1 MDMNSMKMAEI
12 NDLSHT
18 DVCIVGAGPGG
29 MLLSYLLNQQGIS
42 TVLIERQPHLH
53 KSFRG
58 ELLNTDGEAILKKHG
73 LYTHIQELGALP
85 LEQIQYW
92 KEGNILHTIDP
103 DLNKGERHVGIHV
116 PQDHLLEAIM
126 AQTQGLNPLYQ
137 IRFNTVMTGLLR
149 DKNGSI
155 AGINVRQNGVPAS
168 IRASIIVGAD
178 GRYSAVRKHAGLTPE
193 IRKHGYDLLW
203 ARIPAP
209 AGWEPAV
216 RMASM
221 DGQQLAL
228 FSQYGGYVQIGWNIP
243 EAGYAKLREQPF
255 APFVG
260 KLVAAFPCLA
270 DSVAAHIRNWSDFV
284 LLSVE
289 SSYSAKWAVDHV
301 VLLGDAA
308 HTMTPTGA
316 FGLNA
321 ALEDADVLSELL
333 IHMAKEDF
341 RSLEA
346 LQQLQAIRGTKV
358 QQQLARQVE
367 MESSFQQR
375 YESFR

>member
-1 MDMNSMKMAEI
+1 MKLMKSQT
-12 NDLSHT
+12 NDTLYT

-29 MLLSYLLNQQGIS
+29 ALLSYLLNQKGIS
-42 TVLIERQPHLH
+42 TLLIERQPHLH

-58 ELLNTDGEAILKKHG
+58 ELLNADGEAILNKHG
-73 LYTHIQELGALP
+73 LYSHIQEQGLLH

-92 KEGNILHTIDP
+92 EEGNIIHTINPDP
-103 DLNKGERHVGIHV
+103 SKGEHHVGVHV
-116 PQDHLLEAIM
+116 PQDHLLEAIT
-126 AQTQGLNPLYQ
+126 AQTEALSPLYQ
-137 IRFNTVMTGLLR
+137 VRFNTVMTGLLR
-149 DKNGSI
+149 DKDGHVV
-155 AGINVRQNGVPAS
+155 GINVRQNGVPAS
-168 IRASIIVGAD
+168 IRASVVIGAD
-178 GRYSAVRKHAGLTPE
+178 GRYSAVRKHAGLAPE

-209 AGWEPAV
+209 PGWEPAV

-243 EAGYAKLREQPF
+243 EGGYAKLREQPF

-270 DSVAAHIRNWSDFV
+270 DSVAAHIKNWSDFV

-289 SSYSAKWAVDHV
+289 SSYSSKWAEDNV
-301 VLLGDAA
+301 VLIGDAA

-321 ALEDADVLSELL
+321 ALEDADVLAELL
-333 IHMAKEDF
+333 MQMAQNDF
-341 RSLEA
+341 TSSDV
-346 LQQLQAIRGTKV
+346 LQQLQVIRGSKV
-358 QQQLARQVE
+358 QQQLARQVH